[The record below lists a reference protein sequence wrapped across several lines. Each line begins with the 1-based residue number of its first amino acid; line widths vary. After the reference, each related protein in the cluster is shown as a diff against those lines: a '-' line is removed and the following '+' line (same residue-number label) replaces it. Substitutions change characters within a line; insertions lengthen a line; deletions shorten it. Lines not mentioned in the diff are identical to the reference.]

1 MRISLTIA
9 NRHRKGVISF
19 FTLNLFLGF
28 VFCIFLIVVQLLIWM
43 VLKNH
48 QEPAT
53 FWSNRCNLKLMCSQY
68 VITSTIRHQ
77 NHQAI
82 QVLHPSNLV
91 VIVFGFTEIGS
102 VPA

>member
-1 MRISLTIA
+1 MDL
-9 NRHRKGVISF
+9 KQLE
-19 FTLNLFLGF
+19 LNSRL
-28 VFCIFLIVVQLLIWM
+28 CSTPIWIWM

-82 QVLHPSNLV
+82 QVAR
-91 VIVFGFTEIGS
+91 T
-102 VPA
+102 